1 MAEVTVA
8 QLAEVVGIPVET
20 LLQQMKDAGLPH
32 GMAEQAVTDGEKQ
45 QLLAY
50 LKRSHGDR
58 VAEPQKIT
66 LKRKSVSQI
75 KVSNSQGKSKTVSV
89 EVRKKRT
96 YMKRSLVEGE
106 VAGHEEDEHALE
118 VDEALEAS
126 AQHEQDE
133 LVSIDAER
141 KAAEEQARREQ
152 EERAAAAA
160 AEAARKEE
168 AAKMAALSPEAQ
180 KQREAELKR
189 QAEENERK
197 RKEKE
202 AKRVE
207 EEKRK
212 AEEQKK
218 RDEARRRA
226 EEELARKTLEDA
238 KRIAE
243 QLESRR
249 GDSSDSDED
258 YIGTNDFIVRRAYE
272 DSFDEEEKQSR
283 RRRSNKK
290 KSSKMQPERKMPQRE
305 LVSSL
310 SGEHGFQVPTGPVVR
325 EVAIPETI
333 TVADLAQRMSMK
345 GADVIKALFKM
356 GVMSTINQVLDQ
368 ETAVLVVEELGHKYK
383 LIKHDAIEDALVE
396 SVAQEV
402 KGALAPRAPVVTI
415 MGHVDHGKTSLLDY
429 IRRAKV
435 AAGEAGGITQHI
447 GAYHVETP
455 RGMVTFL
462 DTPGHAAFTAMR
474 ARGAKAT
481 DIVVLVVA
489 ADDGVM
495 PQTIEAVNHARAA
508 GVPIVVAV
516 NKMDKAGADP
526 DRVKSELAAKDLI
539 PEEWGG
545 DTQFVKVSAH
555 TGMGIDDLLEG
566 ILIQAEL
573 LELQAVPTGP
583 ARGIVIESSIDK
595 GRGVMANV
603 LVQSGELRRGDM
615 LLAGEHYGRV
625 RALIDEA
632 GRMVESAGPSIP
644 VAVLGLAGA
653 PDAGEE
659 FLVVPDERKAREVA
673 EFRQKRVRES
683 RLARQQASKLEN
695 LFENMGQ
702 GEKPT
707 VNIVLK
713 TDVRGSLEALSVAL
727 ADLSTEEVKV
737 QIVSGGVGAINESDV
752 NLALTS
758 RAFIIGFN
766 VRADASAKRI
776 CQDEGIDLRYYSVI
790 YDIIDDIKKA
800 MGGMLSPEMREQIVG
815 IAEVRDVFRS
825 SKFGAVAGCKVVE
838 GTVYR
843 NRPIRVLRNDVVV
856 FEGELESLRR
866 FKDDVNEVAQGIECG
881 IAVKSYNDVRPGDK
895 IEVFQVTKVARTI

>member
-20 LLQQMKDAGLPH
+20 LLQQMKDAGLPQ
-32 GMAEQAVTDGEKQ
+32 GKAEQSVNDGEKQ

-96 YMKRSLVEGE
+96 YMKRSVVEGD
-106 VAGHEEDEHALE
+106 APITEEEELGYD
-118 VDEALEAS
+118 D
-126 AQHEQDE
+126 EQDLSSPPVQE
-133 LVSIDAER
+133 DAARVDHER
-141 KAAEEQARREQ
+141 LLEEQARKA
-152 EERAAAAA
+152 EEDRKAHALAE
-160 AEAARKEE
+160 EAARKDE
-168 AAKMAALSPEAQ
+168 AAKMALLSPEAQ
-180 KQREAELKR
+180 KRREEELKR

-207 EEKRK
+207 EDKRK

-218 RDEARRRA
+218 RDETRRKA

-249 GDSSDSDED
+249 GDSNETEEE
-258 YIGTNDFIVRRAYE
+258 YIGPADVIVRRAYE
-272 DSFDEEEKQSR
+272 ESFDEEEKQSR

-325 EVAIPETI
+325 EVGIPETI
-333 TVADLAQRMSMK
+333 TVGDLAQRMSMK
-345 GADVIKALFKM
+345 GAEVVKALFKM
-356 GVMSTINQVLDQ
+356 GIMATINQVLDQ
-368 ETAVLVVEELGHKYK
+368 ETAILVVEELGHKYK

-396 SVAQEV
+396 SVAQEL
-402 KGALAPRAPVVTI
+402 KGEASSRAPVVTI

-429 IRRAKV
+429 IRRTKV
-435 AAGEAGGITQHI
+435 ASGEAGGITQHI

-495 PQTIEAVNHARAA
+495 PQTLEAVNHAKAA

-516 NKMDKAGADP
+516 NKMDKQGADP
-526 DRVKSELAAKDLI
+526 DRIKSELAAKELI
-539 PEEWGG
+539 PEDWGG
-545 DTQFVKVSAH
+545 DVQYVKVSAH
-555 TGMGIDDLLEG
+555 TGQGIDELIES
-566 ILIQAEL
+566 ILVQAEL
-573 LELQAVPTGP
+573 LELKAVATGP
-583 ARGIVIESSIDK
+583 SRGIVIESSIDR
-595 GRGVMANV
+595 GRGVLANV

-615 LLAGEHYGRV
+615 LLAGEYYGRV
-625 RALIDEA
+625 RALIDET

-702 GEKPT
+702 GDKPT

-727 ADLSTEEVKV
+727 SDLSTEEVKV
-737 QIVSGGVGAINESDV
+737 QIVSSGVGAINESDV
-752 NLALTS
+752 NLAMTS
-758 RAFIIGFN
+758 RAVVIGFN

-776 CQDEGIDLRYYSVI
+776 CQEEGIDLRYYSVI
-790 YDIIDDIKKA
+790 YDIIDDVKKA
-800 MGGMLSPEMREQIVG
+800 MSGMLSPEMREQIVG
-815 IAEVRDVFRS
+815 IAEVRDVYRS
-825 SKFGAVAGCKVVE
+825 SKFGAVAGCKVIE
-838 GTVYR
+838 GSVFR
-843 NRPIRVLRNDVVV
+843 NRPIRVLRNDIVV

-866 FKDDVNEVAQGIECG
+866 FKDDVNEVSQGIECG

-895 IEVFQVTKVARTI
+895 IEVFQVTKVARTL